1 MASQPSLPVAPETP
15 EQPLTYEEGWAL
27 FESLSGS
34 MAGWFPDEGGP
45 SGVMLREREAWGE

>member
-45 SGVMLREREAWGE
+45 SGVMLRERQAWGE